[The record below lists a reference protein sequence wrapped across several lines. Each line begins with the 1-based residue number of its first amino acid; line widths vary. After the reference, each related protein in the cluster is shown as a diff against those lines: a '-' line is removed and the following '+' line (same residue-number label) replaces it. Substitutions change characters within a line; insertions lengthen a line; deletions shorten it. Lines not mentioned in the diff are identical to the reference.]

1 VGNFQLK
8 DVYAILYSMAVW
20 SLEQAR
26 PMYSMSGLVLISFVT
41 MGKSFDLSEAQ
52 FLHLTSGAQS
62 SHLTGWLL
70 VLKGIQHT

>member
-1 VGNFQLK
+1 
-8 DVYAILYSMAVW
+8 
-20 SLEQAR
+20 
-26 PMYSMSGLVLISFVT
+26 MSGLVLISFVT